1 MAVKVS
7 ENQGTGVL
15 IWKITVFSNFSSE
28 ILEKRK
34 SNRYNKYVCSETAP
48 LFPHAVIRK
57 KYKDIRKEGKECL
70 QN

>member
-1 MAVKVS
+1 MF
-7 ENQGTGVL
+7 
-15 IWKITVFSNFSSE
+15 KILKKFFDFCGKIN
-28 ILEKRK
+28 KRK
-34 SNRYNKYVCSETAP
+34 FRISIALGAVQAIGCLLYTSAP